1 VRRMRVVQFIL
12 MQFVWIAGIPLAS
25 AVGFD
30 ANFIGNEIYMTTD
43 DCKKFGGYQVVGGY
57 PRVLGDAPPAPTGKP
72 SVLKKSGFENS
83 ISSCHFTRIADVGQ
97 AKRWD
102 VDFYCETSDGEPIK
116 SATIS
121 RNDDGSLDFQ
131 VQGNQQ
137 TMHFV
142 ACETGVIII
151 D

>member
-1 VRRMRVVQFIL
+1 MRVVQSIL
-12 MQFVWIAGIPLAS
+12 MPFVWIAGILPAS

-30 ANFIGNEIYMTTD
+30 ANFIGNETYMTTE
-43 DCKKFGGYQVVGGY
+43 DCKKFGGYQVVGGFL
-57 PRVLGDAPPAPTGKP
+57 RLLGDAPPAPTGKP
-72 SVLKKSGFENS
+72 SVLKKSGFEYSN
-83 ISSCHFTRIADVGQ
+83 SSCHFTRIADVGE
-97 AKRWD
+97 AKRWE
-102 VDFYCETSDGEPIK
+102 VDFDCETSNEESIK
-116 SATIS
+116 SATIL

-137 TMHFV
+137 TTHFV